1 MSDDLTGV
9 RIAGI
14 EWEPAAEAVDDAGM
28 ARLLGV
34 EPGLVAELGRGR
46 VRHLA
51 PDGEG
56 SCDIALRAARRLI
69 DGAGLTVEDLDLIL
83 FSTNSPDIV
92 FPGSACLLQAA
103 LECPTIPCLDIRAQ
117 CTGFIAALE
126 LAGAFVSGG
135 TYARVLVATGEVPS
149 HQNRM
154 DGTDPELACLTAD
167 AAAVALVEGGQGAGA
182 VLACEQ
188 RVDGRRYREFW
199 CEYPACRRLKGG
211 EFTDRGRIDRSLFEE
226 NLMFPTI
233 DFDKTAATAL
243 ENVPAVLEVALAEAG
258 LERADAL
265 ILAHVDPRVEEQ
277 LGERLA
283 ARADRVLP
291 SDHVYAYSASLP
303 AALARAVRSGAVE
316 SGETVALATAGQ
328 GASWGAVVVRV

>member
-1 MSDDLTGV
+1 MSDDLMGV

-14 EWEPAAEAVDDAGM
+14 EWEPAAEPVDDAGL
-28 ARLLGV
+28 AGLLGV
-34 EPGLVAELGRGR
+34 DRSVVAALGRGR
-46 VRHLA
+46 VRSLA

-56 SCDIALRAARRLI
+56 PCDIALRAAGRLI
-69 DGAGLTVEDLDLIL
+69 EGAGLTVEDLDLII
-83 FSTNSPDIV
+83 FSTNSADIV

-126 LAGAFVSGG
+126 LAGAFVSCG
-135 TYARVLVATGEVPS
+135 TYARVLVAAGEVPS

-188 RVDGRRYREFW
+188 RVDGRRHREFW
-199 CEYPACRRLKGG
+199 CEYPACRRLEG
-211 EFTDRGRIDRSLFEE
+211 TDFADRARINRRVFDE

-233 DFDKTAATAL
+233 DFARVAATAL
-243 ENVPAVLEVALAEAG
+243 ENVPAVLEAVLAEAG
-258 LERADAL
+258 LDRADAL
-265 ILAHVDPRVEEQ
+265 ILAHVDPRVEDQ
-277 LGERLA
+277 LA
-283 ARADRVLP
+283 ALLGARVGRVLP
-291 SDHVYAYSASLP
+291 RDHVYAYSASLP
-303 AALARAVRSGAVE
+303 AALARAMRSGAVE
-316 SGETVALATAGQ
+316 AGETVAMVTAGQ
-328 GASWGAVVVRV
+328 GASWGAVVVKV